1 MSDHGRSHIINFSFK
16 LFFRHKIKGGNF
28 MIYLAVLA
36 FGVALG
42 LPIAVIAA
50 STAQGK
56 ATSTALEGIA
66 RQPEAAPRIQTAMII
81 GLALI
86 ESLVIYS
93 LLIFFLLMAKLPDVT
108 PAEGEKISALEK
120 IMQVGTAEEH
130 HDQDHNH

>member
-1 MSDHGRSHIINFSFK
+1 
-16 LFFRHKIKGGNF
+16 

-36 FGVALG
+36 FGVTLG
-42 LPIAVIAA
+42 LPIAVIFA

-66 RQPEAAPRIQTAMII
+66 RQPEATSQIQTAMII

-93 LLIFFLLMAKLPDVT
+93 LLMFFLLMGKLPTTVSEVVELVK
-108 PAEGEKISALEK
+108 AEASV
-120 IMQVGTAEEH
+120 QT
-130 HDQDHNH
+130 HDTEN

>member
-1 MSDHGRSHIINFSFK
+1 
-16 LFFRHKIKGGNF
+16 

-93 LLIFFLLMAKLPDVT
+93 LLIFFLLMGKLPDVT
-108 PAEGEKISALEK
+108 PAEGEKVSALEK
-120 IMQVGTAEEH
+120 IMQVGSSQEH
-130 HDQDHNH
+130 HDADHSH

>member
-1 MSDHGRSHIINFSFK
+1 
-16 LFFRHKIKGGNF
+16 

-36 FGVALG
+36 FGVTLG
-42 LPIAVIAA
+42 LPIAVIFA

-66 RQPEAAPRIQTAMII
+66 RQPEATSQIQTAMII

-93 LLIFFLLMAKLPDVT
+93 LLMFFLLMGKLPSTVSEVET
-108 PAEGEKISALEK
+108 VIKAEATV
-120 IMQVGTAEEH
+120 QT
-130 HDQDHNH
+130 HDTSEN

>member
-1 MSDHGRSHIINFSFK
+1 
-16 LFFRHKIKGGNF
+16 

-36 FGVALG
+36 FGVTLG
-42 LPIAVIAA
+42 LPIAVIFA

-66 RQPEAAPRIQTAMII
+66 RQPEATSQIQTAMII

-93 LLIFFLLMAKLPDVT
+93 LLLFFLLMGKLPTTVSEVVELVK
-108 PAEGEKISALEK
+108 AEALV
-120 IMQVGTAEEH
+120 QT
-130 HDQDHNH
+130 HDTEN

>member
-1 MSDHGRSHIINFSFK
+1 
-16 LFFRHKIKGGNF
+16 

-36 FGVALG
+36 FGVTLG
-42 LPIAVIAA
+42 LPIAVIFA

-66 RQPEAAPRIQTAMII
+66 RQPEATGQIQTAMII

-93 LLIFFLLMAKLPDVT
+93 LLMFFLLMGKLPATVSEVEMLIK
-108 PAEGEKISALEK
+108 AEATV
-120 IMQVGTAEEH
+120 QT
-130 HDQDHNH
+130 HDTQ

>member
-1 MSDHGRSHIINFSFK
+1 
-16 LFFRHKIKGGNF
+16 

-36 FGVALG
+36 FGVTLG
-42 LPIAVIAA
+42 LPIAVTFA

-66 RQPEAAPRIQTAMII
+66 RQPEATGQIQTAMII

-93 LLIFFLLMAKLPDVT
+93 LLMFFLLMGKLPSNMSEVET
-108 PAEGEKISALEK
+108 LIKAEASAQTHE
-120 IMQVGTAEEH
+120 THE
-130 HDQDHNH
+130 N

>member
-1 MSDHGRSHIINFSFK
+1 
-16 LFFRHKIKGGNF
+16 

-36 FGVALG
+36 FGVTLG
-42 LPIAVIAA
+42 LPIAVIFA

-66 RQPEAAPRIQTAMII
+66 RQPEATGQIQTAMII

-93 LLIFFLLMAKLPDVT
+93 LLMVFLLMGKLPATVSEVETLIKAGATVQT
-108 PAEGEKISALEK
+108 PDT
-120 IMQVGTAEEH
+120 Q
-130 HDQDHNH
+130 

>member
-1 MSDHGRSHIINFSFK
+1 
-16 LFFRHKIKGGNF
+16 

-36 FGVALG
+36 FGVTLG
-42 LPIAVIAA
+42 LPIAVIFA

-66 RQPEAAPRIQTAMII
+66 RQPEATGQIQTTMII

-93 LLIFFLLMAKLPDVT
+93 LLMFFLLMGKLPATVSEVETLIKAGATVQT
-108 PAEGEKISALEK
+108 PDT
-120 IMQVGTAEEH
+120 Q
-130 HDQDHNH
+130 